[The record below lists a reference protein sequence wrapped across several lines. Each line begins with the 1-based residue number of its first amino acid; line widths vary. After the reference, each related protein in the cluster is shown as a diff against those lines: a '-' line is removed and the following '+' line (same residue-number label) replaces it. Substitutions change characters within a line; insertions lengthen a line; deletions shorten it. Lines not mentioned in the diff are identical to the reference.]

1 MEIGKKNEHLEKE
14 KKVNWKKIGK
24 REKGKSEKL
33 VKFKNRKK
41 GIKGNLGKGEKRIR
55 QLGNLGN

>member
-1 MEIGKKNEHLEKE
+1 MNIWKREKGKLEK
-14 KKVNWKKIGK
+14 KL
-24 REKGKSEKL
+24 EKGKSEKL
-33 VKFKNRKK
+33 VKFENRKK